1 MSTKALLERVS
12 MIILFGAAAVLF
24 VIGII
29 LISSGD
35 NSAYSIGVFLV
46 LVGVASVLARYLIRW
61 IIRRF

>member
-1 MSTKALLERVS
+1 MSIKALLERIS
-12 MIILFGAAAVLF
+12 MIILFGAAAVIF

-61 IIRRF
+61 VIRRF

>member
-1 MSTKALLERVS
+1 MSIKALLERIS

-24 VIGII
+24 VIGMI

-61 IIRRF
+61 VIRRF